1 MPLIDED
8 PPSSRPR
15 GIGSTRPFIAG
26 SGSVDLWV
34 GSSTGDTDLEVTVTE
49 VRPDGTEIYIQ
60 SGWLRASQRALDDER
75 SSELRPVQTHLEA
88 DAAPLPEHVA
98 GNWRAIAAAPD
109 LLARLQRR
117 VTACPCPPPRADGSD
132 HCPDC
137 LADMAVIAKALE
149 G

>member
-1 MPLIDED
+1 MCGAK
-8 PPSSRPR
+8 R
-15 GIGSTRPFIAG
+15 GSKGCVCGLVWAG
-26 SGSVDLWV
+26 GDVV
-34 GSSTGDTDLEVTVTE
+34 VATVNTGDCRHQDH
-49 VRPDGTEIYIQ
+49 G
-60 SGWLRASQRALDDER
+60 
-75 SSELRPVQTHLEA
+75 